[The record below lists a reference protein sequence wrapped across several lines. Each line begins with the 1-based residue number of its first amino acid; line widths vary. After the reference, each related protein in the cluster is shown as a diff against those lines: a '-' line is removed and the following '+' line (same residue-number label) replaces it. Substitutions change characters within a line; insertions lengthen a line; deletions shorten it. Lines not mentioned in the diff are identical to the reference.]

1 MKDSKSGK
9 YEYVVYIVKAKYNT
23 EVKRYSYL
31 VKNQDNI
38 EYKFEVAD
46 NQLKLA

>member
-9 YEYVVYIVKAKYNT
+9 YEYVVYIVKATYDT
-23 EVKRYSYL
+23 EVKRYSYR

-38 EYKFEVAD
+38 EYTFEVTD
-46 NQLKLA
+46 NELKL